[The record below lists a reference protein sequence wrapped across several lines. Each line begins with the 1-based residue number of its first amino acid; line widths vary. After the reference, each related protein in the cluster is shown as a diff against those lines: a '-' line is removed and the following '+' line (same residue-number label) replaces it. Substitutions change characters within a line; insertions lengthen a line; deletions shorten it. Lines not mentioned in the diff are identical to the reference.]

1 VLNTAL
7 MSATSVANFEQTRTD
22 GARWGRL
29 VESAVGAHLL
39 NSTAGSHVEITYWR
53 ESGMEV
59 DFVLQ
64 RGGEIVALEVKSGA
78 PRHARSGL
86 AAFRKEFSP
95 RSAMLIGQGGMP
107 LNEFF
112 ESDPKDFFGK

>member
-1 VLNTAL
+1 
-7 MSATSVANFEQTRTD
+7 MSATNVADFEQTRTD

-39 NSTAGSHVEITYWR
+39 NSTAGSGVEITYWR
-53 ESGMEV
+53 ESGLEV

-64 RGGEIVALEVKSGA
+64 RGSDIVALEVKSGA
-78 PRHARSGL
+78 PRQARSGL
-86 AAFRKEFSP
+86 AAFRKEFAP
-95 RSAMLIGQGGMP
+95 RAAMLIGEGGMP
-107 LNEFF
+107 LREFF

>member
-7 MSATSVANFEQTRTD
+7 MSATQVADFEKTRTD
-22 GARWGRL
+22 GTRWGRL

-39 NSTAGSHVEITYWR
+39 NSTAGSNVEITYWR
-53 ESGMEV
+53 EGGMEV

-64 RGGEIVALEVKSGA
+64 RGSSIVALEVKSGA

-86 AAFRKEFSP
+86 AAFRKEFAP
-95 RSAMLIGQGGMP
+95 RSAMLVGEGGMP
-107 LNEFF
+107 LKEFF
-112 ESDPKDFFGK
+112 TSDPKDWL